1 METVFQGVVPD
12 MAALSRWLPFGKKT
26 IADCPSRGINADG
39 IYVFEEGGFL
49 NAGVILREVI
59 TYGSGDYG

>member
-1 METVFQGVVPD
+1 

-49 NAGVILREVI
+49 NAFVTLGEVI
-59 TYGSGDYG
+59 TYGDGDYG